1 MIVTTDIADILYR
14 DCQELFVPITK
25 HLESAGKFIPAN
37 GRLLASTVN
46 AYGEHIANVSTEL
59 IPFGKTFTGEL
70 KEERIIIHV
79 KGQTPSKYWE
89 KCFVEVNLCVPDLGL
104 NIANTIRLK
113 TLERLAK
120 KHFRS
125 LSGEYDGTRYH
136 YEIDTIHIEADTA
149 LKCHFVNCRILFNAL
164 NVK

>member
-14 DCQELFVPITK
+14 DCKAFGIGIV
-25 HLESAGKFIPAN
+25 
-37 GRLLASTVN
+37 
-46 AYGEHIANVSTEL
+46 
-59 IPFGKTFTGEL
+59 PFGKTINREL
-70 KEERIIIHV
+70 KDERITIHV

-89 KCFVEVNLCVPDLGL
+89 KCFCEVNLCVPDLGVK
-104 NIANTIRLK
+104 IANTLRLK
-113 TLERLAK
+113 ELERKAK
-120 KHFRS
+120 ELFKS
-125 LSGEYDGTRYH
+125 VTGEFDGTRYN

>member
-14 DCQELFVPITK
+14 DCKAFGIDIV
-25 HLESAGKFIPAN
+25 
-37 GRLLASTVN
+37 
-46 AYGEHIANVSTEL
+46 
-59 IPFGKTFTGEL
+59 PFGNTLTGEL
-70 KEERIIIHV
+70 KEERITIHV

-89 KCFVEVNLCVPDLGL
+89 KCFCNVNMCVPDLGL
-104 NIANTIRLK
+104 GIANTIRLK
-113 TLERLAK
+113 ELERKAK
-120 KHFRS
+120 EIFKS
-125 LSGEYDGTRYH
+125 VTGEFDGTRYH

>member
-14 DCQELFVPITK
+14 DCKAFGIEIVP
-25 HLESAGKFIPAN
+25 F
-37 GRLLASTVN
+37 R
-46 AYGEHIANVSTEL
+46 
-59 IPFGKTFTGEL
+59 KTINGEL
-70 KEERIIIHV
+70 KDERITIHV

-89 KCFVEVNLCVPDLGL
+89 KCFCDVNLCVPDLGI
-104 NIANTIRLK
+104 NIANTLRLK
-113 TLERLAK
+113 ELERKAK
-120 KHFRS
+120 EIFKS
-125 LSGEYDGTRYH
+125 VTGEFDGTRYN

>member
-14 DCQELFVPITK
+14 DCKAFGIDIV
-25 HLESAGKFIPAN
+25 
-37 GRLLASTVN
+37 
-46 AYGEHIANVSTEL
+46 
-59 IPFGKTFTGEL
+59 PFGNTLTGEL
-70 KEERIIIHV
+70 KGERITIHV

-89 KCFVEVNLCVPDLGL
+89 KCFCDVNLCVPDLGL
-104 NIANTIRLK
+104 GIANTLRLK
-113 TLERLAK
+113 ELERKAK
-120 KHFRS
+120 ELFKS
-125 LSGEYDGTRYH
+125 VTGEFDGTRYN